1 MTKKK
6 EHELVTAHECTD
18 DIEAQVIIS
27 FLESEGIEAFL
38 DSDMPHSVW
47 PVSADA
53 NILVNKTDADKA
65 RALIAEHQPH
75 KKTRTSPAPKRKPK
89 PEEK

>member
-1 MTKKK
+1 
-6 EHELVTAHECTD
+6 
-18 DIEAQVIIS
+18 
-27 FLESEGIEAFL
+27 
-38 DSDMPHSVW
+38 VW

>member
-6 EHELVTAHECTD
+6 EHDLVTVHECAD

-38 DSDMPHSVW
+38 DSDMPHAVW

-53 NILVNKTDADKA
+53 NVLVNKADAEKA
-65 RALIAEHQPH
+65 RTLIAEHQPH
-75 KKTRTSPAPKRKPK
+75 KKPRKAPVAKRKPK
-89 PEEK
+89 TEEK